1 VHGEVLCGS
10 LLRRC
15 LAAVL
20 VSRSQNNLCS
30 ANCKLPRNL
39 EANTAVAGNADESA
53 SLNSAHL
60 ESRMQ
65 SPPAFSQACA

>member
-1 VHGEVLCGS
+1 MHGEVLRGQFA
-10 LLRRC
+10 RRC
-15 LAAVL
+15 LASVL
-20 VSRSQNNLCS
+20 VSRNQNNLCS

-39 EANTAVAGNADESA
+39 EATTAVAAGADELA

-65 SPPAFSQACA
+65 SAPGFSQACA